1 MEVHLEWIAES
12 SEGENMLPKLK
23 LLYHSVEDTTASS
36 VSAVESESECVEK
49 EKINQQEKEVND
61 LT

>member
-1 MEVHLEWIAES
+1 MEVHLEWIVES

-36 VSAVESESECVEK
+36 VSAVENESECVEK
-49 EKINQQEKEVND
+49 EKNQSTRKRGE
-61 LT
+61 